1 MRNRPETALLRRP
14 PRSSCRCVS
23 PSSRA
28 SPSITFRRR
37 PSRSSAGDELLD
49 GNAPEVL
56 GRLEGERLVGD
67 LGSEIPAREGH
78 LRERLARYLLVD
90 DFQPSRQWLARSR
103 NPDPDLNEIIVVSK
117 LGALD
122 TLDLLP
128 PGEPAPG
135 VAADERVI
143 GRAVDHDEFHE
154 TSPDRRSPRGALA
167 SPPVPFTARCPR
179 RPGCPAP

>member
-37 PSRSSAGDELLD
+37 PSRSSVGDELLD
-49 GNAPEVL
+49 GNATEVL

-78 LRERLARYLLVD
+78 LRERLAPYLLGD
-90 DFQPSRQWLARSR
+90 GFHSPRQWL
-103 NPDPDLNEIIVVSK
+103 P
-117 LGALD
+117 
-122 TLDLLP
+122 
-128 PGEPAPG
+128 
-135 VAADERVI
+135 
-143 GRAVDHDEFHE
+143 
-154 TSPDRRSPRGALA
+154 
-167 SPPVPFTARCPR
+167 PR
-179 RPGCPAP
+179 RY